1 MQYYFYYV
9 IIPNMVVIPKLTH
22 YCQDATGCGY
32 TVLSGHRDMDHITC
46 WFLQGHNINNNN
58 PSDYNIMNIYY
69 AICVLVKILLQGQ
82 KMVYVGIHL
91 VVLNFYVFLPGHLVN
106 VGTE

>member
-9 IIPNMVVIPKLTH
+9 IIPNIVVIPKLTH
-22 YCQDATGCGY
+22 YRWDAVTQCRWDKLGCW
-32 TVLSGHRDMDHITC
+32 DMDHITC

-69 AICVLVKILLQGQ
+69 AICVLVKNISA
-82 KMVYVGIHL
+82 
-91 VVLNFYVFLPGHLVN
+91 
-106 VGTE
+106 GTENGLCRDTSGCA